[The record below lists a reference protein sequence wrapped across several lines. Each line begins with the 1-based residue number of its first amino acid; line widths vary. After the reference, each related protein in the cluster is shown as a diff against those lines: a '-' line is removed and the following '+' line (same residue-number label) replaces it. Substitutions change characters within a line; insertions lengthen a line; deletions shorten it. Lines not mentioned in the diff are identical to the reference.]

1 MTIEIVH
8 LHQAIDKAFGEVKT
22 ALDSLSDSD
31 YTASSP
37 VLFNASIGQHVRHIV
52 ELFVQLQQGYSSG
65 VVNYDLRKRDVAI
78 ETDKLFANRLMDEI
92 LADID
97 KPDKPLQLQGCFD
110 ASANVA
116 AIQLQTTYYRELA
129 YNIEHSIHHMA
140 LIRIGMETLQLT
152 LAGSNF
158 GMASATIKHRN
169 TCVQ

>member
-8 LHQAIDKAFGEVKT
+8 LHQAIDKAFGEVKK

-65 VVNYDLRKRDVAI
+65 VVNYDLRKREYAI
-78 ETDKLFANRLMDEI
+78 ETDKQLASRLMNEL
-92 LADID
+92 LAGIN
-97 KPDKPLQLQGCFD
+97 KPDKALLLQGCFD
-110 ASANVA
+110 ATANAA

-129 YNIEHSIHHMA
+129 YNIEHTIHHMA
-140 LIRIGMETLQLT
+140 LIRVGMEALQLT
-152 LAGSNF
+152 PVNSNF
-158 GMASATIKHRN
+158 GMASATIKHRS
-169 TCVQ
+169 TCAQ